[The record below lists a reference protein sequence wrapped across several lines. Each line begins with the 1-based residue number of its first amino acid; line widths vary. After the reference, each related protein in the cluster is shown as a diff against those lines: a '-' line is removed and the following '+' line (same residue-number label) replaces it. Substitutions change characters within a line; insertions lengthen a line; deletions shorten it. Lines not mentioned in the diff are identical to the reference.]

1 MPPSPPSSS
10 PSPSRESGALD
21 TEHRRPRLYTDH
33 VTAFSSD
40 SSTTGHGGKRLS
52 VEWNDDG
59 KSPSRR
65 DWGRVNIYL
74 ATGSR
79 DVQYKLQTL
88 DTNVSYDQGQ
98 ARYSID
104 ANAGPNGGYY
114 FLRFEGTNTSAAG
127 GIPPMAFSARFT
139 LDQMSGNFNSTI
151 MSQVSGVSGTGQLTA
166 AAATASATAS
176 SAPSFFS
183 FTSTKSAAATSST
196 ASAASAQATSIKSS
210 SAAAPNANNKLAG
223 FASAFVGLA
232 AVGAA
237 FL

>member
-1 MPPSPPSSS
+1 MVATKVATLAVLVLAAADAAVSTIVITKPV
-10 PSPSRESGALD
+10 A
-21 TEHRRPRLYTDH
+21 
-33 VTAFSSD
+33 
-40 SSTTGHGGKRLS
+40 STTGHGGKRLS

-223 FASAFVGLA
+223 FASALVGLA